1 MEAAKRRKGVK
12 STMYEMCKKL
22 INAGLVTN
30 LQAKLNAFLAADQLT
45 VDEYSELASMLKG

>member
-1 MEAAKRRKGVK
+1 
-12 STMYEMCKKL
+12 MYEMCKKL

>member
-1 MEAAKRRKGVK
+1 
-12 STMYEMCKKL
+12 MYEMCKKL

-45 VDEYSELASMLKG
+45 ADEYGALVAMLKGGTEDDR